1 MVSNLLLR
9 FSWLLLIDRNE
20 KKQLK
25 AKSIQDI
32 PANSSRCVLLL
43 IFVIFSEVIITSE
56 NPKRLL
62 AALRIWVDFF
72 SITYKFNPK

>member
-25 AKSIQDI
+25 AKNMQDI

-72 SITYKFNPK
+72 SIT